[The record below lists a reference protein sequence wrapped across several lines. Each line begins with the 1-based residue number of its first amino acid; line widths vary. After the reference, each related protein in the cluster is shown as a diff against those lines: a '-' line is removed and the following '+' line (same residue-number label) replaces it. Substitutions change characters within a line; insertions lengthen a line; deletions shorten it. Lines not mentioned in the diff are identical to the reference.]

1 MARQFGLKATSA
13 AAQSA
18 AGASS
23 SATLN
28 LTGSVSASSRL
39 SRADSPVSEFASHA
53 AELPFSP
60 ASWRGGRG
68 RRSISQE

>member
-1 MARQFGLKATSA
+1 MARQFGLKATAA
-13 AAQSA
+13 AAQSSA
-18 AGASS
+18 EASS

-28 LTGSVSASSRL
+28 PRESVSASNSI
-39 SRADSPVSEFASHA
+39 SPVGSPASELAPQG

-68 RRSISQE
+68 RRSISQD